1 MKLNGKHELNLPEER
16 QKQWQTW
23 ADRGTNW
30 EPERLDS
37 IMDYLADGED
47 HMVFDIGSER
57 GDFPA
62 LWSTAGAKVVLVE
75 PSEKFWPEIRET
87 WNLNNT
93 VPPLGMVV
101 GFCGPE
107 RRGPRAP
114 LGTWP
119 APALGEYHPDP
130 GFYRI
135 VDYPD
140 ATVVTIDELTDVFGC
155 PTAISMDIEGAEL
168 QALRG
173 GTHTF
178 LEHRCPAVWVSVHPD
193 FMPQFHDKKENLL
206 LFMEQMEYNAELLAT
221 DHEEHWMFTPR

>member
-1 MKLNGKHELNLPEER
+1 MLLNGKHELNLPEER

-30 EPERLDS
+30 EEERIDS
-37 IMDYLADGED
+37 IMGFLDKSDLI
-47 HMVFDIGSER
+47 FDIGSER

-62 LWSTAGAKVVLVE
+62 LWSTRGARVVMVE
-75 PSEKFWPEIRET
+75 PSDRFWPEIRET
-87 WNLNNT
+87 WNLNNNGT
-93 VPPLGMVV
+93 PLGMYV
-101 GFCGPE
+101 GFCGPQQ
-107 RRGPRAP
+107 RGSRGNPS
-114 LGTWP
+114 LWP
-119 APALGEYHPDP
+119 PEAMGEYHPDP

-140 ATVVTIDELTDVFGC
+140 APIFTIDELTETFGA
-155 PTAISMDIEGAEL
+155 PDAISMDIEGAEL

-193 FMPQFHDKKENLL
+193 FMPQFNDTKENLL
-206 LFMEQMEYNAELLAT
+206 LFMDQMKYSAELLAV
-221 DHEEHWMFTPR
+221 DHEEHWLFTPRP